1 MESLK
6 ERNLKE
12 QLDRMFGTRQSASEI
27 KNALFLSQTGKIT
40 DDMIEAYKKQKE
52 QEYEEIKKQ
61 FPVLNPDYA
70 LDYPKETE
78 SIVLEKEQNVLSNDN
93 VSND

>member
-12 QLDRMFGTRQSASEI
+12 QLDKMFGTRQSAYEI
-27 KNALFLSQTGKIT
+27 KQAILYSQTGKIT

-61 FPVLNPDYA
+61 FPELNPDYA
-70 LDYPKETE
+70 LNYPRETE
-78 SIVLEKEQNVLSNDN
+78 TIVLEKEKNVLSNDN

>member
-6 ERNLKE
+6 ERTLKQ
-12 QLDRMFGTRQSASEI
+12 QLDKMFGTRQSASEI

-40 DDMIEAYKKQKE
+40 DEMIEAYKKQKE
-52 QEYEEIKKQ
+52 QEYEEIKRQ
-61 FPVLNPDYA
+61 FPEVNPDYA
-70 LDYPKETE
+70 LNYPRETE
-78 SIVLEKEQNVLSNDN
+78 SIVLEKRENVLSTDN